1 MKGEEEGCCGRKTI
15 SSTAGES
22 EISLEYQLTCRRMK
36 RVLFLS
42 CWCRRR
48 PSHVS
53 QPMDEDMGSFP
64 VAISSSFN
72 SPTFDSSF
80 SSPLRTQ
87 KAQRSSAKH
96 KSSHR
101 KSRPIPASA
110 GLKGDLSTT
119 IPIRGMETPRPSRL
133 ASSAP
138 STYATPSPQV
148 QQAAMAKMTAG
159 GFKPRQTP
167 ARVLLNAAAASH
179 KQSLVDVTSP
189 VKSGLSAE
197 RVRKERSESTTPVP
211 PTSLLDNIVNA
222 DTSAAGK
229 RVKV

>member
-1 MKGEEEGCCGRKTI
+1 MVAKLLLLQQVSQHAPPRCR
-15 SSTAGES
+15 
-22 EISLEYQLTCRRMK
+22 LTLRRMK

-48 PSHVS
+48 PSHVA
-53 QPMDEDMGSFP
+53 QPIDEDMGSFP

-72 SPTFDSSF
+72 SPSFDSSF
-80 SSPLRTQ
+80 SSPLRAQ
-87 KAQRSSAKH
+87 KAQRISAKH

-101 KSRPIPASA
+101 KSKPNPAAA
-110 GLKGDLSTT
+110 GIKGDLSAT

-179 KQSLVDVTSP
+179 KQNIIDVTSP
-189 VKSGLSAE
+189 VRSGISAE
-197 RVRKERSESTTPVP
+197 RVRKERSNSTTPVP
-211 PTSLLDNIVNA
+211 PSSRLDNIANP
-222 DTSAAGK
+222 DPGAAGK

>member
-1 MKGEEEGCCGRKTI
+1 
-15 SSTAGES
+15 
-22 EISLEYQLTCRRMK
+22 
-36 RVLFLS
+36 
-42 CWCRRR
+42 
-48 PSHVS
+48 VS
-53 QPMDEDMGSFP
+53 QPVDEDLGAFP

-72 SPTFDSSF
+72 SPSFDSS
-80 SSPLRTQ
+80 SISPLRSQ
-87 KAQRSSAKH
+87 KAHRYSAKH

-101 KSRPIPASA
+101 KVKPSLASA
-110 GLKGDLSTT
+110 GIKGDLSAT
-119 IPIRGMETPRPSRL
+119 IPIRGLETPRPSRL

-179 KQSLVDVTSP
+179 KQTIIDMTSP
-189 VKSGLSAE
+189 VSSGISAE
-197 RVRKERSESTTPVP
+197 RVRKERSESATPGP
-211 PTSLLDNIVNA
+211 SSSLLGNMVNST
-222 DTSAAGK
+222 DKNAAGK